1 MTREQLHRMYH
12 LMEVEFLTPDEE
24 VELNFL
30 RQMYH
35 DIQWE
40 EFIND

>member
-1 MTREQLHRMYH
+1 MYH
-12 LMEVEFLTPDEE
+12 LMVVEFLTPDEE
-24 VELNFL
+24 VELNAL

-40 EFIND
+40 EFIDD